1 MASRA
6 PVEEATYRVSVSCG
20 SSPAAQADTNFKVQT
35 RGREACDNSPA
46 PRVARPLGSA
56 MGLSGATPVRI
67 VEGERRGHIDP
78 LPTRK
83 GGRMAAEQNDLRPQG
98 HKKASNI
105 PRS

>member
-1 MASRA
+1 
-6 PVEEATYRVSVSCG
+6 
-20 SSPAAQADTNFKVQT
+20 
-35 RGREACDNSPA
+35 
-46 PRVARPLGSA
+46 